1 LVFRLPFFD
10 FFWRA
15 MNSSTAFRIAAI
27 FGFLAVALGAFG
39 AHGLEAV
46 FKQNGLGDRW
56 ETATLYH
63 AVHAVVLLAISR
75 GESFSRLAWY
85 LFAAG
90 IAIFSGTLY
99 VLAATN
105 TRWLG
110 AITPIGGLALLGG
123 WLVLAIRKPA

>member
-1 LVFRLPFFD
+1 MT
-10 FFWRA
+10 A
-15 MNSSTAFRIAAI
+15 STAFRLAAI

-39 AHGLEAV
+39 AHGLESV
-46 FKQNGLGDRW
+46 FKENGLGDRW

-63 AVHAVVLLAISR
+63 IVHAVVLLAISR
-75 GESFSRLAWY
+75 GENFSRVAWW

-90 IAIFSGTLY
+90 IIIFSGTLY

-110 AITPIGGLALLGG
+110 AITPIGGLSLLGG
-123 WLVLAIRKPA
+123 WLVLAIRGTPRA